1 MAVMKCTAAGDA
13 MLFRQLPGR
22 DAGFDALRAF
32 LAQGELRFLN
42 LETTVHDFETYGAAL
57 SGGSWF
63 CAEPRVLD
71 SVKAF
76 GFNVLTTANNH
87 AMDYSHAGLLKT
99 LEYLRAA
106 GLPACGTGCSLAEA
120 AAPVYLDA
128 PGGRYAVIGACSTFY
143 PDAMAG
149 EQTRTMPGRPG
160 LNGLRFDTRYM
171 LPEAQLAQLR
181 EIAAA
186 LELNANRELE
196 RAQGY
201 LPALP
206 DGTAEFGTM
215 RFSRADSPA
224 VRTRVNER
232 DMARTEK
239 MIREARFMA
248 DYVVVSIHSHE
259 CAGGKKDQPAE
270 FCVEFAHRCIDAGA
284 NAVVGTGPHLLRPI
298 EIYKGCPIFYSLGD
312 FIIQLET
319 IKKAP
324 ADFFEKQGM
333 TGSEGLDELFEAR
346 SEHGKKGL
354 YYSRVMFESVVPYW
368 ETEDG
373 VLRTL
378 RLMPVELGFGK
389 KRSAGG
395 WPAPDTHSG
404 IVERLAEMSRP
415 YGTEIRVENDGTGSV
430 IL

>member
-1 MAVMKCTAAGDA
+1 MSVMKCTAAGDA
-13 MLFRQLPGR
+13 MIFRQLPGQY
-22 DAGFDALRAF
+22 AGFEALRAF

-42 LETTVHDFETYGAAL
+42 LETTVHNFETYGAAL

-63 CAEPRVLD
+63 CAAPRVLD

-76 GFNVLTTANNH
+76 GFNTLTTANNH

-99 LEYLRAA
+99 LAYLQAA
-106 GLPACGTGCSLAEA
+106 GLSVCGTGRSLAEA
-120 AAPVYLDA
+120 SAPVYLDA

-143 PDAMAG
+143 PDAAAG

-160 LNGLRFDTRYM
+160 LNGLRFDTRYE

-181 EIAAA
+181 GIAAM
-186 LELNANRELE
+186 LELNADRELE

-206 DGTAEFGTM
+206 EGTAEFGALC
-215 RFSRADSPA
+215 FSRAEKPG
-224 VRTRVNER
+224 VRTRVNAV

-248 DYVVVSIHSHE
+248 DYVLVSIHAHE
-259 CAGGKKDQPAE
+259 CAGAAKHLPAE

-284 NAVVGTGPHLLRPI
+284 HAVVGTGPHLLRPI

-319 IKKAP
+319 VEKAP
-324 ADFFEKQGM
+324 AGFFEKQGM
-333 TGSEGLDELFEAR
+333 TGNEGLDELFEKR
-346 SEHGKKGL
+346 SDHGKKGL
-354 YYSRVMFESVVPYW
+354 YYSRVMFEAVVPYW

-373 VLRTL
+373 KLRAL
-378 RLMPVELGFGK
+378 KLMPVELGFGK
-389 KRSAGG
+389 KRSVGG

-404 IVERLAEMSRP
+404 ILERLAEMSLP
-415 YGTEIRVENDGTGSV
+415 YGTKIEIGSDGIGSV
-430 IL
+430 VL